1 MNAQPPPAARRRL
14 TPALVWALAG
24 LGVVACDGTLTGMH
38 ATRGVLPTIYAEPLP
53 SASPDARPSASE
65 PTSIAAQHM
74 LVMHRESRS
83 APPTVVRTKAE
94 ARARAEE
101 AQQKIRD
108 GAPVDEIFGRYS
120 DEPGAA
126 QREPPGSL
134 GTFSRKSMVKRFSD
148 AAFKLQVGEVSDIIE
163 TEFGFHIIRRL
174 E

>member
-1 MNAQPPPAARRRL
+1 MNAQPRRARLAWL
-14 TPALVWALAG
+14 TAVALGALG
-24 LGVVACDGTLTGMH
+24 ACDGTLTGMH
-38 ATRGVLPTIYAEPLP
+38 ATRGVLPTVYAEPLP
-53 SASPDARPSASE
+53 SGAPDRPSANE

-94 ARARAEE
+94 ALARTEE
-101 AQQKIRD
+101 ALQKIHD
-108 GAPVDEIFGRYS
+108 GASVDEIFARYS

-148 AAFKLQVGEVSDIIE
+148 AAFKLQVGEVSGIVE
-163 TEFGFHIIRRL
+163 TEFGYHIIRRL

>member
-1 MNAQPPPAARRRL
+1 MNAQPPRAARRRL
-14 TPALVWALAG
+14 TPALSIALAG
-24 LGVVACDGTLTGMH
+24 LAAAACDGTLTGMH

-53 SASPDARPSASE
+53 SAAPDRPSMNE

-148 AAFKLQVGEVSDIIE
+148 AAFKLQVGEISEIIE